1 MNFHIEMESGETSQV
16 FTRRKRVRGHTG
28 GLRGSCPRVGLRHFY
43 GAFLLGF
50 LWLIILLFLVLSLYL
65 VYLRV
70 LPCVHVHLLAKL
82 DSSKEAYG

>member
-1 MNFHIEMESGETSQV
+1 MVKQV
-16 FTRRKRVRGHTG
+16 KCLLGGKGYVDIRVGSEGHA
-28 GLRGSCPRVGLRHFY
+28 LVVGLRHFY